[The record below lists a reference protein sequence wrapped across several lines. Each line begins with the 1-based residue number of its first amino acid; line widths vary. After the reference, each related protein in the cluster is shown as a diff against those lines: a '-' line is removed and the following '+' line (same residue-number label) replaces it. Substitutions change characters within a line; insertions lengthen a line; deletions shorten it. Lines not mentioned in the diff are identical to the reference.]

1 MSKIGHPGCLHTLYL
16 QVFGAIQNRS
26 FTKEYDM
33 TKADIVARISQSTG
47 MTKADTS
54 DVLDALLEAISAALG
69 RGEKIEMRGFGIF
82 KVENRKARV
91 ARNPKTGQEIRIP
104 PRAVPVFKPSD
115 HLKARVQDGE

>member
-1 MSKIGHPGCLHTLYL
+1 
-16 QVFGAIQNRS
+16 
-26 FTKEYDM
+26 M
-33 TKADIVARISQSTG
+33 TKADIVARIAQTTG
-47 MTKADTS
+47 MTKADTA

-82 KVENRKARV
+82 KVENRKSRV

-115 HLKARVQDGE
+115 HLKDRVQK

>member
-1 MSKIGHPGCLHTLYL
+1 
-16 QVFGAIQNRS
+16 
-26 FTKEYDM
+26 M
-33 TKADIVARISQSTG
+33 TKADIVARIAQTTG

-54 DVLDALLEAISAALG
+54 EVLDALLEAISAAMG

-91 ARNPKTGQEIRIP
+91 ARNPKTGEEIRIP

-115 HLKARVQDGE
+115 HLKDRVQDGE

>member
-1 MSKIGHPGCLHTLYL
+1 
-16 QVFGAIQNRS
+16 
-26 FTKEYDM
+26 M
-33 TKADIVARISQSTG
+33 TKADIVARIAQTTG

-82 KVENRKARV
+82 KVESRKARV

-115 HLKARVQDGE
+115 HLKARVQSGG

>member
-1 MSKIGHPGCLHTLYL
+1 
-16 QVFGAIQNRS
+16 
-26 FTKEYDM
+26 M
-33 TKADIVARISQSTG
+33 TKADIVARIAQTTG

-54 DVLDALLEAISAALG
+54 EVLDALLESISAAMG

-104 PRAVPVFKPSD
+104 PRSVPVFKPSD
-115 HLKARVQDGE
+115 HLKERVQEGSEPNSTV

>member
-1 MSKIGHPGCLHTLYL
+1 
-16 QVFGAIQNRS
+16 
-26 FTKEYDM
+26 M
-33 TKADIVARISQSTG
+33 TKADIVARIAQTTG

-54 DVLDALLEAISAALG
+54 EVLDALLESISAAMG

-104 PRAVPVFKPSD
+104 PRSVPVFKPSD
-115 HLKARVQDGE
+115 HLKERVQEGTDPNNNV

>member
-1 MSKIGHPGCLHTLYL
+1 
-16 QVFGAIQNRS
+16 
-26 FTKEYDM
+26 M
-33 TKADIVARISQSTG
+33 TKADIVARIAQTTG

-82 KVENRKARV
+82 KVEKRKPRV

-104 PRAVPVFKPSD
+104 ARAVPVFKPSD
-115 HLKARVQDGE
+115 HLKARVQSGG